1 MPKTVGLTTTFFNEE
16 NSVGLSA
23 NDIIEIDVSET
34 QELINCIRLAIND
47 DFTQE
52 PQDSDELSQ
61 AIGAL
66 IRRCRDRSSSELDDV
81 VKTSISVNET
91 AAMSAKLLYD
101 LRHIDGEAQGIAA
114 AAEEMAATVNEVA
127 QHGEEIKNNVR
138 RANEASNVSEGA
150 LVETSESMTTINKAL
165 VETGNGIGVVEEL
178 GTSISS
184 IAADIRKIA
193 SQTNILAINAAVE
206 AARAGESGRGFAVIA
221 AEVKALSDRTATATQ
236 EIGDIVT
243 KLHTGL
249 NGMVNAMDTSRTA
262 ALNGDT
268 ALANLRMAL
277 SKASKELSD
286 VIANADHIAVALEQQ
301 KDASQSVASGI
312 GTVAM
317 SSSNSLEQL
326 ERLVDC
332 MDDAQSGIN
341 SRLQFLGKAN
351 FPSKIVKLAQ
361 SDHVI
366 WKRRLANMIIG
377 REGLNAN
384 ELSNHRNCRLGKWYE
399 GLRHTAIGANA
410 DFKALEP
417 PHADV
422 HQHGIEAA
430 RQFNAGNL
438 KGALSEIDLVNAASE
453 KVLHGL
459 KLLERVPID

>member
-1 MPKTVGLTTTFFNEE
+1 MGLPA
-16 NSVGLSA
+16 SVSVA
-23 NDIIEIDVSET
+23 SDFSET
-34 QELINCIRLAIND
+34 EELLNCIRLAIND

-52 PQDSDELSQ
+52 PQGSDELSQ
-61 AIGAL
+61 AIAAL

-138 RANEASNVSEGA
+138 RANDASSVSEGA
-150 LVETSESMTTINKAL
+150 LVETSESMITINRAL
-165 VETGNGIGVVEEL
+165 VETSDGIGVVEEL
-178 GTSISS
+178 GTSISA

-206 AARAGESGRGFAVIA
+206 AARAGESGRGFAIISS
-221 AEVKALSDRTATATQ
+221 EIKALSDRTATATQ

-243 KLHTGL
+243 KLHSGL
-249 NGMVNAMDTSRTA
+249 SGMVSAMSTSRA
-262 ALNGDT
+262 SAQNGDA
-268 ALANLRMAL
+268 ALANLRTAL

-301 KDASQSVASGI
+301 KEASQSVASGI

-317 SSSNSLEQL
+317 SSSSSLEQL
-326 ERLVDC
+326 ENLVDC

-341 SRLQFLGKAN
+341 SRLLFLGKAN

-384 ELSNHRNCRLGKWYE
+384 ELSNHHNCRLGKWYD
-399 GLRHTAIGANA
+399 GLRNTALGATA
-410 DFKALEP
+410 DFKALEA
-417 PHADV
+417 PHAAV

-430 RQFNAGNL
+430 RQFNAGNV
-438 KGALSEIDLVNAASE
+438 KGALDEIDMVNAASE
-453 KVLHGL
+453 EVLRGL
-459 KLLERVPID
+459 KLLERLPID

>member
-1 MPKTVGLTTTFFNEE
+1 MGLPA
-16 NSVGLSA
+16 SVSVQA
-23 NDIIEIDVSET
+23 DVSET
-34 QELINCIRLAIND
+34 EALLDCIRSAIND
-47 DFTQE
+47 DFTRE
-52 PQDSDELSQ
+52 PQGSDELSRSI
-61 AIGAL
+61 AAL

-138 RANEASNVSEGA
+138 RANEASSISEDALSETSASMTTINRA
-150 LVETSESMTTINKAL
+150 LVETSE
-165 VETGNGIGVVEEL
+165 GIGVVEEL
-178 GTSISS
+178 GTSISA

-206 AARAGESGRGFAVIA
+206 AARAGEAGRGFAVIA
-221 AEVKALSDRTATATQ
+221 AEVKALSDRTAVATQ

-243 KLHTGL
+243 RLHSGL
-249 NGMVNAMDTSRTA
+249 SGMVSAMDSSRA
-262 ALNGDT
+262 SAQNGDA
-268 ALANLRMAL
+268 ALANLRTAL
-277 SKASKELSD
+277 SKASQELSD

-301 KDASQSVASGI
+301 KEASQSVASGI

-326 ERLVDC
+326 ENLVDC
-332 MDDAQSGIN
+332 MDDAQAGIN
-341 SRLQFLGKAN
+341 SRLLYLGKAN
-351 FPSKIVKLAQ
+351 FPNKIVKLAQ

-377 REGLNAN
+377 REGLKADELAN
-384 ELSNHRNCRLGKWYE
+384 HHNCRLGKWYD
-399 GLRHTAIGANA
+399 GLRNTAIGLNS
-410 DFKALEP
+410 DFVALEA
-417 PHADV
+417 PHAAV

-430 RQFNAGNL
+430 RKFNAGNV
-438 KGALSEIDLVNAASE
+438 KGALGEIDMVNVASE
-453 KVLHGL
+453 KVLAGL
-459 KLLERVPID
+459 KKLERIPMD